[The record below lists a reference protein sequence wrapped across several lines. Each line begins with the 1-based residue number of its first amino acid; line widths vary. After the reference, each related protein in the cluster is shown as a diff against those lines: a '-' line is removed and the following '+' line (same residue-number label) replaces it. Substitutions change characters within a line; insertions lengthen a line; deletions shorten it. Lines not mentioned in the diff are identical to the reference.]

1 MAFNQRTIPSQ
12 VLDRIFRGIESEEMS
27 LLDMVG
33 TRLTTRQ
40 LAGTIPTLASAQTLA
55 SPGEGGIAEGA
66 AARKLDRS
74 MGSTT
79 YALKRYV
86 GATDIPYGVI
96 DALDD
101 TGLDTLAYMAREC
114 RKQANS
120 LLDADVN
127 SILASTSLNKTT
139 AASNPWDGASGTP
152 LEDIQTAARLI
163 GRRFDTV
170 VMGADVSEALQLDAD
185 FKARVSFYAGGV
197 ASEGDVATVLRALYP
212 QIRNVVIGS
221 HVYNSANEGQAATL
235 AYRFDGLF
243 WMGDSANLV
252 LMENPNNQTGQQPDE
267 VHESVFLRYTR
278 RADPLRLL
286 DDRGVNV
293 TSVVS

>member
-1 MAFNQRTIPSQ
+1 
-12 VLDRIFRGIESEEMS
+12 
-27 LLDMVG
+27 
-33 TRLTTRQ
+33 
-40 LAGTIPTLASAQTLA
+40 
-55 SPGEGGIAEGA
+55 
-66 AARKLDRS
+66 
-74 MGSTT
+74 
-79 YALKRYV
+79 
-86 GATDIPYGVI
+86 
-96 DALDD
+96 
-101 TGLDTLAYMAREC
+101 
-114 RKQANS
+114 
-120 LLDADVN
+120 
-127 SILASTSLNKTT
+127 
-139 AASNPWDGASGTP
+139 
-152 LEDIQTAARLI
+152 
-163 GRRFDTV
+163 
-170 VMGADVSEALQLDAD
+170 
-185 FKARVSFYAGGV
+185 
-197 ASEGDVATVLRALYP
+197 VLRALYP